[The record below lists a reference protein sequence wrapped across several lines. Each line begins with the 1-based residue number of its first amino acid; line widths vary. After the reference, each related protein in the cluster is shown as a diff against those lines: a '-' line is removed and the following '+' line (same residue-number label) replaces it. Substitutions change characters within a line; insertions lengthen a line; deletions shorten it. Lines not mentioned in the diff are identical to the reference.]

1 MNIVYSNGNGFFY
14 QWDYGQKIQI
24 TGVDIPDSYEVHFAT
39 GLYGDSIAVT
49 GDSTGVMIP
58 DELLEKGKDILAWV
72 FVKTETTGLT
82 KYSFT
87 INVKKRAKPTEPRP
101 EIIPAEGVDF

>member
-1 MNIVYSNGNGFFY
+1 MITVSPNLFY
-14 QWDYGQKIQI
+14 QWDYGQTIQLE
-24 TGVDIPDSYEVHFAT
+24 GVNLPDNYEVHFAT

-58 DELLEKGKDILAWV
+58 DELLEIGKDILGWV
-72 FVKTETTGLT
+72 FVKTETSGLT

-87 INVKKRAKPTEPRP
+87 IYVKKRAKPTEPRP